1 MNPPVLVILLYAATI
16 LFLLGGYLFYLQFS
30 SLHWDES
37 EIRFLE
43 RMELHLAHILRLLEA
58 PDTRMLLKK
67 PQSRRR
73 LFLDFSSYLKEDVMD
88 LLRSKKLGLAGY
100 LVVAI
105 FFLSYYSIRLK
116 AHISCG
122 RNDLRFLTGL
132 ALALFRRLEEEEE
145 VELD

>member
-1 MNPPVLVILLYAATI
+1 MNPPALVILLYAATI

-37 EIRFLE
+37 EIRFLQ
-43 RMELHLAHILRLLEA
+43 RMELHLSQILPLLEA
-58 PDTRMLLKK
+58 PDVKMLLKK

-73 LFLDFSSYLKEDVMD
+73 LFLDFSSFLKEDVMV
-88 LLRSKKLGLAGY
+88 LLRSKKLAPAGY

-132 ALALFRRLEEEEE
+132 ELTVFRRLEE